1 MILQISNSC
10 HMKVI
15 KWTVMLEKY
24 IIAFEK
30 NICSEHVLLF
40 LIIIVMTNSVH
51 SDENKEDQKFFE
63 MEVVVHIH
71 KTAA

>member
-1 MILQISNSC
+1 
-10 HMKVI
+10 
-15 KWTVMLEKY
+15 MLEKY

-71 KTAA
+71 KTAAWCHIDDH